1 MLHAHECCAGDDGAD
16 RQHGCQCCVCC
27 SFWNGRHGMG
37 TVCGCGL
44 VTPCRPLDRSGF
56 DECRAHHTALWYVLY
71 TLSHHSTSA
80 FQHKIYVHPA
90 PLVDLN
96 FTHAGPLSLWARC
109 WASWQGHW
117 CVHLFDLIRPQHQ
130 QFPQIPDCLSLLM
143 ALTLTHLRCPLAE
156 TSHATMHMPC
166 TGCADG
172 HVCSVKNRCCCGSA
186 AFAATSARTCAHKV
200 WYTTH
205 QVRSTVLQRL

>member
-1 MLHAHECCAGDDGAD
+1 M
-16 RQHGCQCCVCC
+16 
-27 SFWNGRHGMG
+27 
-37 TVCGCGL
+37 
-44 VTPCRPLDRSGF
+44 
-56 DECRAHHTALWYVLY
+56 
-71 TLSHHSTSA
+71 
-80 FQHKIYVHPA
+80 
-90 PLVDLN
+90 
-96 FTHAGPLSLWARC
+96 
-109 WASWQGHW
+109 QGH
-117 CVHLFDLIRPQHQ
+117 FDAVGALLGILAGTLVRASVRFDSPPQHQ

-205 QVRSTVLQRL
+205 QVRSTVLQRLWHCRHIYLCLPRAEPCCTT